1 MVDLAA
7 LAGLAGGILPA
18 ILGPV
23 AAITANAVEKTPL
36 VPYEGKSIATIV
48 LAVFL
53 CSLAIVVVAAGA
65 TGRLTGDWQSI
76 LRILIESIVTTLA
89 GCGAYSLTQAR
100 KPIV

>member
-1 MVDLAA
+1 MVDVSAIAGVAA
-7 LAGLAGGILPA
+7 GILPA

-23 AAITANAVEKTPL
+23 AAITTNAAEKLPL
-36 VPYEGKSIATIV
+36 VPYEGKTIGTIV

-53 CSLAIVVVAAGA
+53 ASLAIVVVVAGA
-65 TGRLTGDWQSI
+65 MGRLNGDWQSI
-76 LRILIESIVTTLA
+76 LKILVDAIVTTLA